1 MKNSGKLMSIVSI
14 IFCILC
20 LISLIVT
27 IVELCQLDFNDVQ
40 VSVQEGGS
48 FKDLEM
54 VIRRLHLSY
63 CFEILFWT
71 ALTIWHALSAIAN
84 WRN

>member
-1 MKNSGKLMSIVSI
+1 MSKCMSIISI

-48 FKDLEM
+48 FRDSEM

-63 CFEILFWT
+63 CWEILFWT
-71 ALTIWHALSAIAN
+71 ALTIWNLLSAIAN
-84 WRN
+84 WRD

>member
-1 MKNSGKLMSIVSI
+1 MSNSKKLMSVVSM

-27 IVELCQLDFNDVQ
+27 IVELCQLDFNDIQ

-48 FKDLEM
+48 FKDSEM
-54 VIRRLHLSY
+54 VINRLRLSY
-63 CFEILFWT
+63 YFEILLWV
-71 ALTIWHALSAIAN
+71 ALTFWNMISAIAN
-84 WRN
+84 WRD

>member
-1 MKNSGKLMSIVSI
+1 MSKCMSIISI

-48 FKDLEM
+48 FRDPEM

-63 CFEILFWT
+63 WFEILFWT
-71 ALTIWHALSAIAN
+71 ALTFWHTLSAITN
-84 WRN
+84 WRE

>member
-1 MKNSGKLMSIVSI
+1 MSKCMSIISI

-48 FKDLEM
+48 FKDSDM
-54 VIRRLHLSY
+54 VINRLRLSY
-63 CFEILFWT
+63 YFEILLWT
-71 ALTIWHALSAIAN
+71 ALTIWNMLSAIAN
-84 WRN
+84 WRD

>member
-1 MKNSGKLMSIVSI
+1 MSNSKKLMSVVSM

-27 IVELCQLDFNDVQ
+27 VVELCQLNFNDVQ

-48 FKDLEM
+48 FENSEM
-54 VIRRLHLSY
+54 VMRRLHLSY
-63 CFEILFWT
+63 YFEILFWV
-71 ALTIWHALSAIAN
+71 ALTFLEYD
-84 WRN
+84 